1 MDASERLMWEG
12 LRRYCEFDRS
22 DPFSFD
28 RGAAHIISGLCG
40 PCEASDMP
48 WAWKD
53 ARGKSTGT
61 KIGAGIGHEGGYD
74 ARKISL
80 TAFGDVARP

>member
-12 LRRYCEFDRS
+12 LKRYADFDRT
-22 DPFSFD
+22 DPFSFA
-28 RGAAHIISGLCG
+28 RGACHVRSGLCS
-40 PCEASDMP
+40 PCESSDMQ

-74 ARKISL
+74 ARLISL
-80 TAFGDVARP
+80 TQWGDVSRT